1 MRALALI
8 ALIMPVASFAAKNT
22 LWSDVIDA
30 GRYVSPKGYNMQQA
44 LLRDFCAMTQ
54 DSRNCMNL
62 FAAVAFNATYARD
75 AAECWK
81 DEAKAKTQECKDALD
96 YNRLIMSDYNAATDD
111 MKHQE
116 DKANGY

>member
-22 LWSDVIDA
+22 LWSEVIDA

-44 LLRDFCAMTQ
+44 LLRDFCA
-54 DSRNCMNL
+54 R
-62 FAAVAFNATYARD
+62 
-75 AAECWK
+75 
-81 DEAKAKTQECKDALD
+81 TQECKDALD
-96 YNRLIMSDYNAATDD
+96 YNSLIMSDYNAATDD

>member
-8 ALIMPVASFAAKNT
+8 ALIMPVVSFGAEST
-22 LWSDVIDA
+22 LWGDVMDV

-44 LLRDFCAMTQ
+44 LLRDFCGKTQ
-54 DSRNCMNL
+54 DMRNCMNL
-62 FAAVAFNATYARD
+62 FAAVAFNATAARD

-81 DEAKAKTQECKDALD
+81 DEAKANTQECKDALA
-96 YNRLIMSDYNAATDD
+96 YNRLVISGYEAATDD
-111 MKHQE
+111 MKHQQ

>member
-44 LLRDFCAMTQ
+44 LLRDFCARTQ

-96 YNRLIMSDYNAATDD
+96 YNSLIMSDYNAATDD